1 MKHQEMSASKTMSM
15 LCTPVGVKLMVVC
28 KTDQKKM
35 KFIGGHSMLAW
46 VCCVYD
52 FIFISVHFHL

>member
-35 KFIGGHSMLAW
+35 KFIGGHSMLA
-46 VCCVYD
+46 
-52 FIFISVHFHL
+52 